1 MSKKLHSK
9 ACTGTYA
16 NTSIRRGEVPSDKIS
31 FATPFPNY
39 HPVDYTADFVKSG
52 PVWADPANP
61 SVLKFNTI
69 DGATDRTSFVGYS
82 VENGFP
88 QNPIGRTGVTGRGNL
103 GKWGPNHAADP
114 ILSSWKRDE
123 CGEKVYDPISR
134 RPILRFVAIFRKK
147 DSEWAIPGGMCDP
160 GENIS
165 QTLKREFAEEALNSN
180 DYPERKEIAENI
192 FKKGIKIYQG
202 YVDDPRNT
210 DNAWMETQAYNFH
223 DEIGKLDF
231 VKLEAGDDAAAVKW
245 TDISSDL
252 ALYASHKDFIEKV
265 AKLHD
270 AHW

>member
-1 MSKKLHSK
+1 
-9 ACTGTYA
+9 
-16 NTSIRRGEVPSDKIS
+16 
-31 FATPFPNY
+31 
-39 HPVDYTADFVKSG
+39 
-52 PVWADPANP
+52 
-61 SVLKFNTI
+61 
-69 DGATDRTSFVGYS
+69 
-82 VENGFP
+82 
-88 QNPIGRTGVTGRGNL
+88 
-103 GKWGPNHAADP
+103 
-114 ILSSWKRDE
+114 
-123 CGEKVYDPISR
+123 
-134 RPILRFVAIFRKK
+134 
-147 DSEWAIPGGMCDP
+147 MCDP

-180 DYPERKEIAENI
+180 DFPERKESVENI